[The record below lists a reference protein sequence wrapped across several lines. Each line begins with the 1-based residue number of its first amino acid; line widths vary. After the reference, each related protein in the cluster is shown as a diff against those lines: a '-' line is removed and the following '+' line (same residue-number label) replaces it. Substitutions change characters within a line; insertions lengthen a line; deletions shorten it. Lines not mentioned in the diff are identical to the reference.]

1 MIYTIYKSGP
11 KYDPS
16 NYRGITLTSCLGKP
30 FSALLHVT
38 IETEV
43 EKKKLLFQSQVD
55 FRKNYRTTDHIMTL
69 FTLIKKSLREG
80 KYLYTLHMFC

>member
-43 EKKKLLFQSQVD
+43 EKKLTLPIPSRLQKKLQNDRPYND
-55 FRKNYRTTDHIMTL
+55 FV
-69 FTLIKKSLREG
+69 
-80 KYLYTLHMFC
+80 YLN